1 MTPKHP
7 FFQSKSYSI
16 FIALLVPALFLMS
29 CSLQVPGL
37 APSSTQVPPSPTIL
51 VGLAT
56 PTSIPPSPTPQVA
69 LETWTS
75 IPIPP
80 SPTIEVPSETP
91 TSIPPSPTPQ
101 PTNTSVPPTGNIVF
115 APGTTAATL
124 QGTVQPGQIVTY
136 TAQAGIAQPMILIL
150 ESPGREDIL
159 GVIEPNGTTLLD
171 PAKKWSYWQWQLPE
185 TGLYTIQVIG
195 GATANNYTLTVKIAE
210 LVYFAPSAHSI
221 TLPGNTYLGLAHSYA
236 FRCSSGQIMTASL
249 NVPNTKA
256 FLDVFGLKT
265 GSLLSYTKLKTS
277 WTSTLPDTQTYVVEV
292 IPRGGYLVSYSLTVT
307 IP

>member
-7 FFQSKSYSI
+7 FFQSKPTMIISALVI
-16 FIALLVPALFLMS
+16 PALLLMS
-29 CSLQVPGL
+29 CVLPISGL
-37 APSSTQVPPSPTIL
+37 TASSTQMPPNPTIPA
-51 VGLAT
+51 GLAAA
-56 PTSIPPSPTPQVA
+56 TSIPPSPTPQVL

-80 SPTIEVPSETP
+80 SPTIEVPTETL
-91 TSIPPSPTPQ
+91 TSIPPSPIPQ
-101 PTNTSVPPTGNIVF
+101 PTNTTIPPSGNIVF
-115 APGTTAATL
+115 APWTTAATL
-124 QGTVQPGQIVTY
+124 QGTVQPGQVVTY

-150 ESPGREDIL
+150 ESPGREDTL
-159 GVIEPNGTTLLD
+159 GVIQPSGDTLLD

-195 GATANNYTLTVKIAE
+195 GATANNYTLTVKIAQ
-210 LVYFAPSAHSI
+210 LVYFPPGAHSI

-236 FRCSSGQIMTASL
+236 FRCSAGQIMTAGL

-277 WTSTLPDTQTYVVEV
+277 WTGTLPDTQTYVVEV